1 MPRTFALALL
11 AAAAVTM
18 LPAVPAQA
26 GAPPAPPAAHHATA
40 THRAVFELT
49 TDQETA
55 WGAILTNLENLT
67 AHYGQA
73 NVQFEVVAHGPG
85 IGIMLKANTAL
96 APRMEA
102 LARRGIVFAACNNTM
117 KRTQIA
123 TEALLPF
130 VTVVPAGIA
139 EVIDKQAA
147 GWAYIKA
154 GH

>member
-1 MPRTFALALL
+1 MSRLVALALL
-11 AAAAVTM
+11 ATAAATM

-26 GAPPAPPAAHHATA
+26 AASPAPAAAQHAT
-40 THRAVFELT
+40 TVHRAVFELT
-49 TDQETA
+49 TDQAPTWA
-55 WGAILTNLENLT
+55 ALLTNLENLT

-85 IGIMLKANTAL
+85 IGIMLKANAAL

-102 LARRGIVFAACNNTM
+102 LARRGTVFAACNNTM
-117 KRTQIA
+117 KRKNIA
-123 TEALLPF
+123 KEALLPF
-130 VTVVPAGIA
+130 VQVVPAGIA
-139 EVIDKQAA
+139 EVIEKQEA